1 MFAAARSLGRASMLK
16 PSFVRH
22 GSGRGHAEFE
32 PDVVNKFY
40 RMTAEATAAGLFFAF
55 WWRHTHNQEKARYD
69 QYYNSLKH
77 ANDD

>member
-1 MFAAARSLGRASMLK
+1 MLPPNHTPCRRRSLGRASMLK

-55 WWRHTHNQEKARYD
+55 WC
-69 QYYNSLKH
+69 
-77 ANDD
+77 